1 MSFDPSPIF
10 LRSII
15 VTEISLALRFW
26 LITILTYIAY
36 SFAILT
42 YCLSVDIL
50 IIIYK
55 LIFYE
60 KRLLEYVIT

>member
-60 KRLLEYVIT
+60 QRLLEYVIT